1 MSPFGQVAQY
11 RLVTTGSP
19 PVWANHAHVFPA
31 DVRPHG
37 AIDVLLALMDACGIE
52 KAVCFAPF
60 ARQLAG
66 STYAE
71 SGANRWLA
79 EALGGRGD
87 RLIGFG
93 TVHLDTGTAG
103 PLDEQ
108 VSLIRDLGFRG
119 IKLHPAV
126 QRFHIL
132 SPPLLAVYERAQ
144 ELGLFLSF
152 HTGVH
157 DARLAD
163 ARLIDFDEIAYQFP
177 RLRFSLEH
185 VGGFAFFREAVG
197 VIQNNL
203 GRPHATGKG
212 TVYAGLTSV
221 FSLQE
226 PAWYLPPSGPGSIA
240 ELVAQVGEDHVIF
253 GLDFP
258 YKSTAYVQ
266 AALAI
271 VRGLDV
277 SDRAKNQILGGTLPQ
292 LLAPEGAAEAP

>member
-1 MSPFGQVAQY
+1 MRCS
-11 RLVTTGSP
+11 
-19 PVWANHAHVFPA
+19 
-31 DVRPHG
+31 
-37 AIDVLLALMDACGIE
+37 LMDACGIE

-60 ARQLAG
+60 ASQLA
-66 STYAE
+66 SSRYAE
-71 SGANRWLA
+71 SGANHWLA
-79 EALGGRGD
+79 QALQPHAG

-93 TVHLDTGTAG
+93 TVHLDAAAAG
-103 PLDEQ
+103 PLGDQ
-108 VSLIRDLGFRG
+108 VARVRDLGFRG

-132 SPPLLAVYERAQ
+132 SPPLLTVYEHAQ

-157 DARLAD
+157 HARLSE

-185 VGGFAFFREAVG
+185 AGGYAFLREAIG

-203 GRPHATGKG
+203 DRPHATGKG

-221 FSLQE
+221 FSAQE

-240 ELVAQVGEDHVIF
+240 ELVAQAGADHVIF

-258 YKSTAYVQ
+258 YKSTPYIQ
-266 AALAI
+266 EALA
-271 VRGLDV
+271 VLRDLDL
-277 SDRAKNQILGGTLPQ
+277 SPPAKDQILGGTLRQ
-292 LLAPEGAAEAP
+292 LLAPEVSHKTA